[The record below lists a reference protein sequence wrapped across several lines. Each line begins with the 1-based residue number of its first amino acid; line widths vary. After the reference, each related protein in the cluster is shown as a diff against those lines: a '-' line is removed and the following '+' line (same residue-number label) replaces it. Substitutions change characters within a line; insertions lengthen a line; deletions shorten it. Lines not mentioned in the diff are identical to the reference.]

1 MSLAHVADVPARPP
15 ADLAGATIF
24 YFNVLVATV
33 RGTKRANTPD
43 LLRAALH
50 MALRALQN
58 QGAIDPVVPVV
69 ELRRLAD
76 EAVEV
81 HRGEIRAEVSVA
93 STTLAHYWLEAQAIR
108 QAARARH
115 LATLRALAPQ
125 PGQIST

>member
-1 MSLAHVADVPARPP
+1 MSLPHVDNVPARPP

-33 RGTKRANTPD
+33 RGTERANTPA
-43 LLRAALH
+43 LLRATLH

-58 QGAIDPVVPVV
+58 QGAVDPLVPVA

-81 HRGEIRAEVSVA
+81 HRGEIRAEVSTA

-108 QAARARH
+108 AARARH
-115 LATLRALAPQ
+115 LALRAPAPH